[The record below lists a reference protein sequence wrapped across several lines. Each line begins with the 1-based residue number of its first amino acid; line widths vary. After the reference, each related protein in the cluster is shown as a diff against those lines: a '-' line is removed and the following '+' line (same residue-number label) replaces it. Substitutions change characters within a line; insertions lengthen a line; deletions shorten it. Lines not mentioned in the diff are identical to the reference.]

1 MIQLVRVDDRLL
13 HGQVAYSWKA
23 ELGYEAIV
31 IVSDSA
37 YEDDVRKM
45 AIKMAKPEGVK
56 LAIRDS
62 NSAIELLNNNL
73 LKDLKVFVVVDNIH
87 TAKKILGNIS
97 EKPKL
102 NIGGIQKEEGKQ
114 SITKYAFIDNQER
127 QILQELSEKNFDIE
141 FKLVPSDRP
150 KYFKDL

>member
-62 NSAIELLNNNL
+62 NSAIELLNNDL